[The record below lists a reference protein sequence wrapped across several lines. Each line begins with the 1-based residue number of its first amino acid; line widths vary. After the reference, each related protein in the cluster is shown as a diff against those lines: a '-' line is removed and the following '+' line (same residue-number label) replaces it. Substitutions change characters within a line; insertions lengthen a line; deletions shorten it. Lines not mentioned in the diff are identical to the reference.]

1 MKLRTFFSAF
11 FLVLVWFAG
20 ANMALGFLLADAQRK
35 TAQLH
40 RQMDDLTSLSE
51 DLVISSQWQTRFA
64 RGYIATRDP
73 ARLRFYNEIDD
84 ILKGKIARPETYS
97 FEYWD
102 AVGGGVVPEPAA
114 QKEGATPLEER
125 FLKLNITVEEFNQL
139 KKAIE
144 LLGKVNATENLAMH
158 AVNGEF
164 DDGTGAFLKKGKPDP
179 AMANKLLYGEKYSK
193 ENGELSYAI
202 FQFNEGVKARFKRLL
217 DEQARHED
225 ELFTYN
231 KVVSSG
237 LFALVLI
244 SVVFLQTHFIA
255 RSARLM
261 KAVHRI
267 SGGDLGAE
275 IAVSGNDE
283 IGELA
288 DALRSMAGNLKN
300 AFEKLE
306 EKVEL
311 TERTMVE
318 LDSERQ
324 RSEKLLHNILPA
336 AIAERLRG
344 GEEMIA
350 EVFPEVTVF
359 FSDIVGFTDLSAR
372 IGPHATVNMLN
383 ELFGKFDELAEKHS
397 VEKIKTIGDSY
408 MVVGGVPN
416 RDPLH
421 CQHIAEFAM
430 EALDFVRGFSKTHP
444 FNISMRMGVHT
455 GTVAA
460 GVLGKKK
467 FSYDLW
473 GDVVNVASRFE
484 SSSSPD
490 RIHVSES
497 VRVRLADDFTFE
509 DAGTVELKGKGTVA
523 SFYLLGRKDE
533 SATVLAFAKKG

>member
-1 MKLRTFFSAF
+1 MKLRTFFSVF
-11 FLVLVWFAG
+11 FLALIWLAG

-35 TAQLH
+35 AAQL
-40 RQMDDLTSLSE
+40 RTQMDELTSLSE

-64 RGYIATRDP
+64 RGYIATKDP
-73 ARLRFYNEIDD
+73 NKLKYYEKIDD
-84 ILKGKIARPETYS
+84 ILQGRIARPKGYS
-97 FEYWD
+97 FEFWD
-102 AVGGGVVPEPAA
+102 AVAGGIIPVPEPK
-114 QKEGATPLEER
+114 KEGAIPLEDR
-125 FLKLNITVEEFNQL
+125 FLKLNITVDEFNKL
-139 KKAIE
+139 KKAMA
-144 LLGKVNATENLAMH
+144 LLGKVNATERLAMH

-164 DDGTGAFLKKGKPDP
+164 DDGTGTFAKKSKPDP
-179 AMANKLLYGEKYSK
+179 AMANKLLYDEKYSK

-202 FQFNEGVKARFKRLL
+202 FEFNQGVEARFRGLIE
-217 DEQARHED
+217 EQAREED
-225 ELFTYN
+225 NLFTYN
-231 KVVSSG
+231 KYVSSG
-237 LFALVLI
+237 LFALVLASI
-244 SVVFLQTHFIA
+244 AFLQNRLVS

-267 SGGDLGAE
+267 SEGHLGTE
-275 IAVSGNDE
+275 ISVSGNDE
-283 IGELA
+283 ISELA
-288 DALRSMAGNLKN
+288 HALRSMAGNLKS
-300 AFEKLE
+300 AFDKLE
-306 EKVEL
+306 EKVQL
-311 TERTMVE
+311 SERTMVE

-421 CQHIAEFAM
+421 CQHIAEFAL
-430 EALDFVRGFSKTHP
+430 EALDYVRNFSNTHAY
-444 FNISMRMGVHT
+444 NLSMRMGVHT

-484 SSSSPD
+484 SSAEAD

-497 VRVRLADDFTFE
+497 VRVRLADDFHFE
-509 DAGTVELKGKGTVA
+509 DAGMVELKGKGKTA
-523 SFYLLGRKDE
+523 SFYLLGRKE
-533 SATVLAFAKKG
+533 PATAFQL